1 MQIQDPVKSPP
12 AEPAQLLGGRLAI
25 RHQQRPPSLAALDM
39 TKRVK
44 RKAYHRRLSGLQVR
58 IKKVALGYLTQKR
71 RAVIVFEGNDAA
83 GKGGAIRRISWPLD
97 PRGLKVW
104 PIAAP
109 TPEEKGQHYLY
120 RFWKRLPRP
129 GQLVIFD
136 RSWYGRVLVE
146 RIEGFATD
154 AEWSRAYDEINEFE
168 RMLRDDGIR
177 LVKIYLHITK
187 EKQLARFR
195 ARFRDPLKRWKLSEE
210 DLRNRDRWAHYEVAV
225 EEMFR
230 KTSTEANPWTVIP
243 SNDKKYSRLAV
254 IESVV
259 RQLADGVELTLPT
272 LDKEFE
278 AKLREALAMDSNEEP

>member
-1 MQIQDPVKSPP
+1 MHDS
-12 AEPAQLLGGRLAI
+12 GRPLESEHARHRADRVAI
-25 RHQQRPPSLAALDM
+25 RCQTRPPSLAALDM

-44 RKAYHRRLSGLQVR
+44 RKHYNRRLSKLQLK
-58 IKKVALGYLTQKR
+58 IKEVALSYLIQER
-71 RAVIVFEGNDAA
+71 RGVVVFEGGDAA

-146 RIEGFATD
+146 RIEGFATES
-154 AEWSRAYDEINEFE
+154 EWGRAYDEINEFE
-168 RMLRDDGIR
+168 RMLYDDGIR

-187 EKQLARFR
+187 EEQLARFR
-195 ARFRDPLKRWKLSEE
+195 ARYRDPLKRWKLSEE
-210 DLRNRDRWAHYEVAV
+210 DLRNRKRWHEYEVAI

-254 IESVV
+254 IKAVV
-259 RQLADGVELTLPT
+259 GQLAEGVDLTQPALDPEL
-272 LDKEFE
+272 E
-278 AKLREALAMDSNEEP
+278 ARMRELLNMGPNERP